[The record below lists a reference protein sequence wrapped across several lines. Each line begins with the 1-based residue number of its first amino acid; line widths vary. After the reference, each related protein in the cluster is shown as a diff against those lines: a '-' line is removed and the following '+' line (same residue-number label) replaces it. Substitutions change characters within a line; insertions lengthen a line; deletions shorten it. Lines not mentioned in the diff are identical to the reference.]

1 MKIRANDIEIRYELL
16 GEGDCLVLIHG
27 FTDNL
32 NMWYNQTP
40 EFQKHCQVLTYDVRG
55 FGQTQ
60 KTGDYSMRLFADDLY
75 ELLEALGIESACVL
89 GYSMGGRIGLEF
101 ALNHPEIVRGLIF
114 ANSGIG
120 AQPNPEMVERRKL
133 MLRMLEQGN
142 NEVVSEMMAV
152 ASFSPGFRERNPVAF
167 QSYKDVKLQNDLSSY
182 LPIMQVLIGAID
194 APIDLSRLKCPA
206 LIIAGDNDGF
216 MELSVAESMKQ
227 SIPNAVLKV
236 LPTGHAA
243 AIETPEAFN
252 QAVLDFMQGLP

>member
-1 MKIRANDIEIRYELL
+1 MKIRANDIETHYELS

-40 EFQKHCQVLTYDVRG
+40 TFEQHCQVLTYDVRG

-75 ELLEALGIESACVL
+75 ELLKALDIESACVL

-101 ALNHPEIVRGLIF
+101 TFNHPEMTRGLIF

-120 AQPNPEMVERRKL
+120 ARPTTEMVERRKM
-133 MLRMLEQGN
+133 MLRMLEQGS

-167 QSYKDVKLQNDLSSY
+167 RSYKDV
-182 LPIMQVLIGAID
+182 
-194 APIDLSRLKCPA
+194 
-206 LIIAGDNDGF
+206 
-216 MELSVAESMKQ
+216 
-227 SIPNAVLKV
+227 
-236 LPTGHAA
+236 
-243 AIETPEAFN
+243 
-252 QAVLDFMQGLP
+252 